1 MCMMVIGLAMGLARL
16 MVNEGHLV
24 QLLNYT
30 SIIWIIY
37 SLRFMHFVIVAKLQ
51 IFNSMAQT
59 FASLCFDLF
68 KISFQNLSRSP
79 NQTIIFKI

>member
-1 MCMMVIGLAMGLARL
+1 MGLARL

-68 KISFQNLSRSP
+68 KIFFQNLSPSP

>member
-68 KISFQNLSRSP
+68 KISFQNLSPSP